1 MQRAIN
7 PTLYVAL
14 IQWSLTWDIFGGKFV
29 KTNLS
34 HYLFNYLSGYEHY
47 KTMRADPSLCFL
59 SKVGLPSNMN
69 DSIAGEATDPD
80 DR

>member
-1 MQRAIN
+1 M
-7 PTLYVAL
+7 
-14 IQWSLTWDIFGGKFV
+14 

-34 HYLFNYLSGYEHY
+34 HYVFNYLSGYEHY